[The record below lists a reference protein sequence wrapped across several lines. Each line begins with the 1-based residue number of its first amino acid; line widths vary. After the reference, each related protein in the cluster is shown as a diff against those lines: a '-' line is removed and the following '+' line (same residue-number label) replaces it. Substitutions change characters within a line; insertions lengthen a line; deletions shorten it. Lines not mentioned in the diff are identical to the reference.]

1 VTRWHRFCITP
12 IAPYN
17 NEKRREDGMTTKLVK
32 GTPVVSLADGTTLGA
47 IDHVYFDPR
56 RMAVV
61 GFTFHQRAG
70 LFGPETAGL
79 VDISDVHAFGPDAVT
94 VDDLSVV
101 RSELAVELGHD
112 GLLDMEDLIRR
123 EVMTEGGTLIGYVA
137 AIQFGDHSHA
147 LVALEVTANGA
158 ANRRRIGAGEILTIG
173 PELVIVRDRARAAHR
188 LHVLPTQGL
197 QNLTSIS
204 APLGAR
210 ERRGLTALGA

>member
-1 VTRWHRFCITP
+1 MH
-12 IAPYN
+12 
-17 NEKRREDGMTTKLVK
+17 REDGMTTKLVK

-47 IDHVYFDPR
+47 IDHVYFDPH

-70 LFGPETAGL
+70 LFGPETSGL

-101 RSELAVELGHD
+101 RSELAVETGHD
-112 GLLDMEDLIRR
+112 DLVDLEDLIKRD
-123 EVMTEGGTLIGYVA
+123 VMTENGTRIGHVA

-158 ANRRRIGAGEILTIG
+158 ASRRRISAGEILTIG
-173 PELVIVRDRARAAHR
+173 PELVIVRDREQATNR
-188 LHVLPTQGL
+188 LRVLPSRGL
-197 QNLTSIS
+197 YGVAPGPTSLS
-204 APLGAR
+204 APRRELNAIGA
-210 ERRGLTALGA
+210 